1 MHVFE
6 SVAKMEEELDEDV
19 KEAEEEVVDDDAR
32 RVSNAL
38 RELLQFAKVRLIRS
52 FMNPLNIILDN

>member
-1 MHVFE
+1 
-6 SVAKMEEELDEDV
+6 MEEELDEDV